1 MERQSEVD
9 TKIRVETTSFTG
21 GQEKIPANTPKVRIM
36 DEYDEE
42 EKEEEREEGEN
53 DEEDDGRGVVYADV
67 FRVLMEVSVT
77 AAFSWEN
84 EKKETGKRLAGP
96 VG

>member
-1 MERQSEVD
+1 MMERQSEVD

-53 DEEDDGRGVVYADV
+53 DEEEWSFMQMY
-67 FRVLMEVSVT
+67 LEC
-77 AAFSWEN
+77 
-84 EKKETGKRLAGP
+84 
-96 VG
+96 